1 MSGANHAIRPAP
13 VMATAATQ
21 YAPCRPMKWISAA
34 PANGPANTPMR
45 MVPAS
50 VDRARARM

>member
-1 MSGANHAIRPAP
+1 
-13 VMATAATQ
+13 
-21 YAPCRPMKWISAA
+21 MKWISAA